1 MSVIYILLPVAALLA
16 AGGVAAFIWAVR
28 RGQFDDLDTPAVRML
43 HDDEDEGAYLDRG
56 RGKEQRK
63 RGDAGILDE

>member
-1 MSVIYILLPVAALLA
+1 MSVIYILVPVAALLA

-43 HDDEDEGAYLDRG
+43 HDDEDCAEEKTTSKGSVARG
-56 RGKEQRK
+56 TRRK
-63 RGDAGILDE
+63 SVVC